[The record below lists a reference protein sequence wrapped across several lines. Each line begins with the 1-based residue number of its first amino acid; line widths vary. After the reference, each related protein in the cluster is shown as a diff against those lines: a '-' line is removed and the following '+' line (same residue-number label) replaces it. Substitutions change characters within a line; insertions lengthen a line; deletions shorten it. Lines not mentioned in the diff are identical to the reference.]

1 MRIIKFKAKD
11 KDGIWW
17 YGSLV
22 KTDKYYIID
31 ENGEHDNLDEDTIS
45 ECTGESDIWH
55 DLVYENDI
63 VLFKTIGTSEL
74 YYGLVFYE
82 DGSFCVEV
90 CDEHGNKDKEN
101 NLTFYFH
108 EIIINEVVSNL
119 YH

>member
-1 MRIIKFKAKD
+1 M
-11 KDGIWW
+11 IW
-17 YGSLV
+17 Y
-22 KTDKYYIID
+22 
-31 ENGEHDNLDEDTIS
+31 
-45 ECTGESDIWH
+45 
-55 DLVYENDI
+55 I
-63 VLFKTIGTSEL
+63 VLFKTIGTCVL